1 MFKNFKSKKFVYL
14 IFAIIVLFMAL
25 LTFLLIN
32 NNVFEKKSEVTSNP
46 STEED
51 AKTPEEIESPKKNDT
66 PPKVK
71 DRFEGIPLTNEDIG
85 IPVLY
90 YHSVLP
96 ESETPTKNEVTIS
109 PEKLKEELKI
119 VQSLGY
125 TTLTMSEVN
134 DYITNN
140 KPIPK
145 KSILITFDDGY
156 TDNYV
161 HAFPI
166 LKELNMKATIFVISS
181 GIDSGYYLSQD
192 QLKEMSN
199 YGIDIESHTV
209 NHVHL
214 NTLSYEE
221 QLKELK
227 ESKAKI
233 ESVTNKPVLSI
244 AYPFG
249 DFNANSEKAAQDAG
263 YSLAFTTHL
272 GLCNRTDKHVALDR
286 IYVSSEYSLEM
297 FKDRLLNT
305 KK

>member
-1 MFKNFKSKKFVYL
+1 MFNRFKNKKYL
-14 IFAIIVLFMAL
+14 YPFCAIAILFICL
-25 LTFLLIN
+25 LVFILVIN
-32 NNVFEKKSEVTSNP
+32 HAPDKKTEVSSTLT
-46 STEED
+46 TEETE
-51 AKTPEEIESPKKNDT
+51 TPKEAETQKETESTPKI
-66 PPKVK
+66 K
-71 DRFEGIPLTNEDIG
+71 DRFEGIPLTNEDVG

-96 ESETPTKNEVTIS
+96 DSETPTKNEVTIS
-109 PEKLKEELKI
+109 PEKLKEELKL

-125 TTLTMSEVN
+125 TTLTISEVN
-134 DYITNN
+134 DYIINK
-140 KPIPK
+140 KPIPQ

-181 GIDSGYYLSQD
+181 GIDSGYYMSKD
-192 QLKEMSN
+192 QLKEMSD

-227 ESKAKI
+227 DSKAKI

-249 DFNANSEKAAQDAG
+249 DFNENSKKAAKDAG
-263 YSLAFTTHL
+263 YSLAFTTNL
-272 GLCNRTDKHVALDR
+272 GLSNRTDNPVALDR

>member
-1 MFKNFKSKKFVYL
+1 MKNTKRNKKPIYILSIILGIL
-14 IFAIIVLFMAL
+14 IISLSIFFIA
-25 LTFLLIN
+25 N
-32 NNVFEKKSEVTSNP
+32 NATSEKQPEVTTDSNV
-46 STEED
+46 EETD
-51 AKTPEEIESPKKNDT
+51 VPKESEAT
-66 PPKVK
+66 PKVEN
-71 DRFEGIPLTNEDIG
+71 RFDGLNLTNEDVG

-96 ESETPTKNEVTIS
+96 DSEVPTKNEVTIS
-109 PEKLKEELKI
+109 PEKLKEELQLVKN
-119 VQSLGY
+119 LGY

-134 DYITNN
+134 DYIINN
-140 KPIPK
+140 KEIPK

-166 LKELNMKATIFVISS
+166 LKELNMKATVFVISS
-181 GIDSGYYLSQD
+181 GIDSGYYMSSD

-214 NTLSYEE
+214 NTLSYEQ

-227 ESKAKI
+227 DSKAKI
-233 ESVTNKPVLSI
+233 ESVTNKNVLSI

-249 DFNANSEKAAQDAG
+249 DFNDNSKKAALDAG
-263 YSLAFTTHL
+263 YSLAFTTNK
-272 GLCNRTDKHVALDR
+272 GLANRTDNHVALDR
-286 IYVSSEYSLEM
+286 IYVNSEYSLET
-297 FKDRLLNT
+297 FKERLLNT

>member
-1 MFKNFKSKKFVYL
+1 MKNTQRNKKPIYILSIILGIL
-14 IFAIIVLFMAL
+14 IISLSIFFIA
-25 LTFLLIN
+25 N
-32 NNVFEKKSEVTSNP
+32 NTTSEKQPEVTTDSNV
-46 STEED
+46 EETD
-51 AKTPEEIESPKKNDT
+51 VPKESEAT
-66 PPKVK
+66 PKVEN
-71 DRFEGIPLTNEDIG
+71 RFEGLNLTNEDVG

-96 ESETPTKNEVTIS
+96 DSEVPTKNEVTIS
-109 PEKLKEELKI
+109 PEKLKEELQLVKN
-119 VQSLGY
+119 LGY

-134 DYITNN
+134 DYIINN
-140 KPIPK
+140 KEIPQ

-166 LKELNMKATIFVISS
+166 LKELNMKATVFVISS
-181 GIDSGYYLSQD
+181 GIDSGYYMSSD

-214 NTLSYEE
+214 NTLSYEQ

-227 ESKAKI
+227 DSKAKI
-233 ESVTNKPVLSI
+233 ESVTNKNVLSI

-249 DFNANSEKAAQDAG
+249 DFNDNSKKAALDAG
-263 YSLAFTTHL
+263 YSLAFTTNK
-272 GLCNRTDKHVALDR
+272 GLANRTDNHVALDR
-286 IYVSSEYSLEM
+286 IYVNSEYSLET
-297 FKDRLLNT
+297 FKESLLNT